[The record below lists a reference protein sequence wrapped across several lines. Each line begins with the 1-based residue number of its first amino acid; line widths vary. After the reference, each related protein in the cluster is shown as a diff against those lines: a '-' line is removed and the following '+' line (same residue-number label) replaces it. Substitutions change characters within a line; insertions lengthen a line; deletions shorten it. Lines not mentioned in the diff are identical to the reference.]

1 MTSYIIFIFSS
12 IGSIICS
19 QQSAVFLYEKSPSPN
34 TSSGFLDCMLLT
46 VLFVLELQPQ
56 SPAAAKLK
64 LEKLG
69 VEEEAIPSI
78 LVDDKITI
86 AASII
91 SKKTEGKIIVVEDI
105 FLSDIPFSSINKQ
118 ILTIFAVLIYF
129 FNFTTEI
136 I

>member
-1 MTSYIIFIFSS
+1 
-12 IGSIICS
+12 
-19 QQSAVFLYEKSPSPN
+19 
-34 TSSGFLDCMLLT
+34 MLLT

-78 LVDDKITI
+78 LVDDKISI
-86 AASII
+86 AAIV
-91 SKKTEGKIIVVEDI
+91 SKETEEKIEEDVY
-105 FLSDIPFSSINKQ
+105 LLDIPFSSSSSSSSKP

-129 FNFTTEI
+129 F
-136 I
+136 

>member
-1 MTSYIIFIFSS
+1 
-12 IGSIICS
+12 
-19 QQSAVFLYEKSPSPN
+19 
-34 TSSGFLDCMLLT
+34 MLLT

-78 LVDDKITI
+78 LVDDKISI
-86 AASII
+86 AAIV
-91 SKKTEGKIIVVEDI
+91 SKETEEKIEEDVY
-105 FLSDIPFSSINKQ
+105 LLDIPFSSSSSSKP

-129 FNFTTEI
+129 F
-136 I
+136 

>member
-1 MTSYIIFIFSS
+1 
-12 IGSIICS
+12 
-19 QQSAVFLYEKSPSPN
+19 
-34 TSSGFLDCMLLT
+34 MLLT

-78 LVDDKITI
+78 LVDDKISI
-86 AASII
+86 AAIV
-91 SKKTEGKIIVVEDI
+91 SKETEEKIEEDVY
-105 FLSDIPFSSINKQ
+105 LLDIPFSSSSSSSSSKP

-129 FNFTTEI
+129 F
-136 I
+136 

>member
-78 LVDDKITI
+78 LVDDKISI
-86 AASII
+86 AAIV
-91 SKKTEGKIIVVEDI
+91 SKETEEKIIVVEDI

>member
-1 MTSYIIFIFSS
+1 
-12 IGSIICS
+12 
-19 QQSAVFLYEKSPSPN
+19 
-34 TSSGFLDCMLLT
+34 
-46 VLFVLELQPQ
+46 VLELQPQ

-86 AASII
+86 AAII
-91 SKKTEGKIIVVEDI
+91 SKETEEKIEEDVY
-105 FLSDIPFSSINKQ
+105 LLDIPFSSSSSSSKP

-129 FNFTTEI
+129 F
-136 I
+136 

>member
-1 MTSYIIFIFSS
+1 
-12 IGSIICS
+12 
-19 QQSAVFLYEKSPSPN
+19 
-34 TSSGFLDCMLLT
+34 MLCI

-86 AASII
+86 AAII
-91 SKKTEGKIIVVEDI
+91 SKETEEKIEEDVY
-105 FLSDIPFSSINKQ
+105 LLDIPLSSSSSKPISTIN
-118 ILTIFAVLIYF
+118 AVLIYI
-129 FNFTTEI
+129 FNFTTENNMMI
-136 I
+136 SKMNLHITLSFLICTILCSSSSTSVE

>member
-1 MTSYIIFIFSS
+1 
-12 IGSIICS
+12 
-19 QQSAVFLYEKSPSPN
+19 
-34 TSSGFLDCMLLT
+34 MLLT

-78 LVDDKITI
+78 LVDDKISI
-86 AASII
+86 AAIV
-91 SKKTEGKIIVVEDI
+91 SKETEEKIEEDVY
-105 FLSDIPFSSINKQ
+105 LLDIPFSSSSSSKP
-118 ILTIFAVLIYF
+118 ILTIFAVLIYI

>member
-1 MTSYIIFIFSS
+1 
-12 IGSIICS
+12 
-19 QQSAVFLYEKSPSPN
+19 
-34 TSSGFLDCMLLT
+34 
-46 VLFVLELQPQ
+46 VLELQPQ

-86 AASII
+86 AAII
-91 SKKTEGKIIVVEDI
+91 SKETEEKIEEDVY
-105 FLSDIPFSSINKQ
+105 LLDIPFSSSSSSSSKP

-129 FNFTTEI
+129 F
-136 I
+136 

>member
-1 MTSYIIFIFSS
+1 
-12 IGSIICS
+12 
-19 QQSAVFLYEKSPSPN
+19 
-34 TSSGFLDCMLLT
+34 
-46 VLFVLELQPQ
+46 LQPQ

-69 VEEEAIPSI
+69 VEEEAISSI